1 MRNNFFY
8 NTTVT
13 GVALFF
19 SAIATAQSKTTV
31 KATIDR
37 SQILIGE
44 PIKLRLEVDV
54 PENEAIRFFQ
64 IDSLPHFEFLATPKI
79 DTSNTG
85 SGTVLSQTIP
95 ITSFDSGHWI
105 IPSLVLGE
113 NIATDSI
120 PVDVG
125 YSAFNPDQPY
135 HDIKEIIEVT
145 PEEKKEKPRWW
156 YLLAGAV
163 ALLIILILVFRKKK
177 KPVVSVVE
185 QPVDPYKEAMTQ
197 LEKLKI
203 DKPDAKQYYSRLVD
217 IFRIYVLNRTGI
229 HSLQDTTD
237 DLVKQLSGLNIHKEQ
252 FEQLLQSL
260 RQSDF
265 VKFAKYIPSVDD
277 DKNAYSTIKQSIQL
291 IEQIVM
297 NSIRQ
302 KDDKN

>member
-8 NTTVT
+8 NTTIT
-13 GVALFF
+13 IVALFF
-19 SAIATAQSKTTV
+19 SAIAAAQSKTTV
-31 KATIDR
+31 KATVDR

-44 PIKLRLEVDV
+44 PISLRLEVDV

-79 DTSNTG
+79 DTFNTG

-95 ITSFDSGHWI
+95 ITSFDSGHWV

-125 YSAFNPDQPY
+125 FSAFNPDQPY

-145 PEEKKEKPRWW
+145 PEEKKEKPQWW

-163 ALLIILILVFRKKK
+163 VLLIILVLIFRKKK
-177 KPVVSVVE
+177 KPVVSMVE

-197 LEKLKI
+197 LDKLQREK
-203 DKPDAKQYYSRLVD
+203 PEAKQYYSRLVD
-217 IFRIYVLNRTGI
+217 IFRVYVLNRTGI
-229 HSLQDTTD
+229 HSLQNTTD
-237 DLVKQLSGLNIHKEQ
+237 DLVKQLRGLNIHKEQ
-252 FEQLLQSL
+252 FDQLSQAL

-265 VKFAKYIPSVDD
+265 VKFAKYIPSQQD
-277 DKNAYSTIKQSIQL
+277 DKNAFDTINLSIQQ
-291 IEQIVM
+291 IEQMIM
-297 NSIRQ
+297 ISARQ
-302 KDDKN
+302 KDNKN